1 MENDLKTSEWVD
13 SLIDN
18 LAAHDLAE
26 EIRGDLYELFL
37 KDIKERGIRSAKKR
51 YVLNGLGFLA
61 KSFFWRKSDTNANSF
76 VMLRSYFKMARRS
89 LSAYRG
95 TAIINALGLVIG
107 MASALVI
114 LTVIR
119 FELGFNKFHSD
130 VDRIYRMVRV
140 SGDDMSEFR
149 TGISYPVP
157 RAIKAEVAGMEDIT
171 SMEYFG
177 GSYVDVL
184 DPSGKSIAMFKEDF
198 GCVLVEPSFFKIF
211 DFKDSGF
218 EWIAGNPANALV
230 EPFSVVLTETMAR
243 KYFPE
248 GNALGKPIRFEK
260 YYDARITGVISDLPA
275 NCDFPFSILIS
286 YSSLE
291 IIRKGRLENWFSVN
305 DTHQAY
311 VKLAPGVTQEEM
323 EEKIAA
329 VHAGHTPKDLYE
341 SRHYLL
347 QKLSD
352 VHHDSRF
359 GTYSGRTIS
368 KETVTALAIIGLFLL
383 LTAGINYINLSTAQ
397 SSLRSKEIG
406 LRKVLGS
413 NRKNLIGQFMM
424 ETFILVL
431 ISGIFALVVAEI
443 LLLKLQPLVN
453 LKLDGF
459 NFTDPFFLLSLL
471 LIVLVVTLFSG
482 SYPSLITSGF
492 NPVMALKNKFSGET
506 GGNISLRKVLVV
518 SQFTITQVLVVGTFI
533 VVSQMRYF
541 RDVNM
546 GFNRE
551 AIITLNLPST
561 SPREAVSE
569 ISNQLISQSFVSG
582 FSFSSTLPSGVKRN
596 RSFMDIGKNDA
607 SAMKDFV
614 VYEYQS
620 IDSSYL
626 DVYQI
631 KLLAGRSLGIRDS
644 NANVLINKTLLN
656 TLQLG
661 SPEDALNQELKM
673 GGGPAVTVV
682 GVIDDFYSNSLKEPV
697 DNMLLAVNPRAHDFC
712 SIKINTKGGGSLQD
726 ALKNVE
732 RIWTKTY
739 PDHLFNYQFFDENV
753 QAFYAQEEK
762 YAKLFQVF
770 SIIFLIIGCLGL
782 YGLITFVVNRKGKE
796 VAIRKVLGASLSNI
810 LLMFSTE
817 YIRLILLSFVLAV
830 PVTYYVVNE
839 WLSNFANHIELEW
852 WFFVMPGLVVLAIA
866 MLVIISKSLRTANAN
881 PVDRL
886 KYE

>member
-1 MENDLKTSEWVD
+1 
-13 SLIDN
+13 
-18 LAAHDLAE
+18 
-26 EIRGDLYELFL
+26 
-37 KDIKERGIRSAKKR
+37 
-51 YVLNGLGFLA
+51 
-61 KSFFWRKSDTNANSF
+61 
-76 VMLRSYFKMARRS
+76 
-89 LSAYRG
+89 
-95 TAIINALGLVIG
+95 
-107 MASALVI
+107 
-114 LTVIR
+114 
-119 FELGFNKFHSD
+119 
-130 VDRIYRMVRV
+130 
-140 SGDDMSEFR
+140 
-149 TGISYPVP
+149 
-157 RAIKAEVAGMEDIT
+157 
-171 SMEYFG
+171 
-177 GSYVDVL
+177 
-184 DPSGKSIAMFKEDF
+184 
-198 GCVLVEPSFFKIF
+198 
-211 DFKDSGF
+211 
-218 EWIAGNPANALV
+218 V

-243 KYFPE
+243 KYFPD
-248 GNALGKPIRFEK
+248 GNALGKSIRFEK
-260 YYDARITGVISDLPA
+260 YYDAKITGVISDLPA

-291 IIRKGRLENWFSVN
+291 VIRKGRLENWFSVN

-311 VKLAPGVTQEEM
+311 IKLAPGVAQEEM

-329 VHAGHTPKDLYE
+329 VHAGHTPKDLHE

-352 VHHDSRF
+352 MHYDSRF

-368 KETVTALAIIGLFLL
+368 KDTVTALAIIGLFLL
-383 LTAGINYINLSTAQ
+383 VTAGINYINLSTAQ
-397 SSLRSKEIG
+397 SFLRSKEIG
-406 LRKVLGS
+406 VRKVLGS
-413 NRKNLIGQFMM
+413 NRKNLIGQFMT

-443 LLLKLQPLVN
+443 LLLKLQSLVN

-492 NPVMALKNKFSGET
+492 NPVSALKNKFSGET
-506 GGNISLRKVLVV
+506 VGNISLRKILVV
-518 SQFTITQVLVVGTFI
+518 SQFTITQILVVGTFI

-551 AIITLNLPST
+551 AIITLDLPNT
-561 SPREAVSE
+561 SPREAISE

-582 FSFSSTLPSGVKRN
+582 FSFSSTLPSGIKRN

-607 SAMKDFV
+607 SEMKDFV
-614 VYEYQS
+614 VYEYQA

-626 DVYQI
+626 GVYQI
-631 KLLAGRSLGIRDS
+631 KLLAGRTLGLRDS

-661 SPEDALNQELKM
+661 SPEEALNKELKM
-673 GGGPAVTVV
+673 GGGSTVTVV

-697 DNMLLAVNPRAHDFC
+697 DNMLLVINPRAYDFC
-712 SIKINTKGGGSLQD
+712 SIKINTKGGGSLQEG
-726 ALKNVE
+726 LKNVE

-770 SIIFLIIGCLGL
+770 SVIFLIIGCLGL

-852 WFFVMPGLVVLAIA
+852 WFFATPGLLV
-866 MLVIISKSLRTANAN
+866 LVIALFVVITKSLSTANAN